1 MQVLH
6 HINKNYNSLHNM
18 KLEKNQLLN
27 LLSFFRIVCNL
38 KTVKRSGWIHKS
50 NITSPESVAD
60 HSYSMCMMSMI
71 LAEII
76 NLDSGHIMK
85 MVIIH
90 DLAESLVGDHMSD
103 DISSEEKQLVE
114 DKAMKKIIS
123 KLPNSLRKNYL
134 NIWNEYNDNITVN
147 AKFVHSMDKL
157 EMVLQAKEY
166 EFEGYPKE
174 LLQPFIKSATD
185 YISNERFD
193 LVFEILQA
201 IIDDSKRI

>member
-38 KTVKRSGWIHKS
+38 KTIKRSGWIHKS

-90 DLAESLVGDHMSD
+90 DLAESLVGDHMPD

-193 LVFEILQA
+193 LVFEILHA

>member
-1 MQVLH
+1 
-6 HINKNYNSLHNM
+6 M

-27 LLSFFRIVCNL
+27 LVSFFRIVCNL
-38 KTVKRSGWIHKS
+38 KTIKRSGWIHKS

-71 LAEII
+71 LAEIM
-76 NLDSGHIMK
+76 NLDSGYIMK

-90 DLAESLVGDHMSD
+90 DLAESMVGDHMPD
-103 DISSEEKQLVE
+103 NISSEEKQLLE

-134 NIWNEYNDNITVN
+134 CIWNEYNNNITVN
-147 AKFVHSMDKL
+147 AKFVHNMDKL
-157 EMVLQAKEY
+157 EMALQAKEY

-174 LLQPFIKSATD
+174 VLQPFIKSATD
-185 YISNERFD
+185 YISKERFD
-193 LVFEILQA
+193 LVFEILQT
-201 IIDDSKRI
+201 INDDSKRI

>member
-1 MQVLH
+1 
-6 HINKNYNSLHNM
+6 M

-38 KTVKRSGWIHKS
+38 KTIKRSGWIHKS

-90 DLAESLVGDHMSD
+90 DLAESLVGDHMPD

-123 KLPNSLRKNYL
+123 KLPNSLRKKYL

-147 AKFVHSMDKL
+147 AKFVHNMDKL

-185 YISNERFD
+185 YVSNERFD

>member
-1 MQVLH
+1 
-6 HINKNYNSLHNM
+6 M

-27 LLSFFRIVCNL
+27 LVSFFRIVCNL
-38 KTVKRSGWIHKS
+38 KTIKRSGWIHKS

-90 DLAESLVGDHMSD
+90 DLAESLVGDHMPD

-193 LVFEILQA
+193 LVFEILHA

>member
-1 MQVLH
+1 
-6 HINKNYNSLHNM
+6 M

-27 LLSFFRIVCNL
+27 LVSFFRIVCNL
-38 KTVKRSGWIHKS
+38 KTIKRSGWIQKS

-71 LAEII
+71 LAEIM

-90 DLAESLVGDHMSD
+90 DLAESLVGDHMPD
-103 DISSEEKQLVE
+103 NISSEKKHLVE

-134 NIWNEYNDNITVN
+134 HIWNEYNGNITVN
-147 AKFVHSMDKL
+147 AKFVHNMDKL
-157 EMVLQAKEY
+157 EMALQAKEY

-174 LLQPFIKSATD
+174 VLQPFIKSATD
-185 YISNERFD
+185 YISKERFD
-193 LVFEILQA
+193 LVFEILQT
-201 IIDDSKRI
+201 INDDSKRI

>member
-27 LLSFFRIVCNL
+27 LLSFFRIVYNL
-38 KTVKRSGWIHKS
+38 KTIKRSGWIHKS
-50 NITSPESVAD
+50 NITSSESVAD
-60 HSYSMCMMSMI
+60 HSYSMCLMYRL

-90 DLAESLVGDHMSD
+90 DLAESLVGDHMPD

-134 NIWNEYNDNITVN
+134 NIWNEYNDNLTVN

-157 EMVLQAKEY
+157 EMVIQAKEY

>member
-1 MQVLH
+1 
-6 HINKNYNSLHNM
+6 M

-27 LLSFFRIVCNL
+27 LVSFFRIVCNL
-38 KTVKRSGWIHKS
+38 KTIKRSGWIHKS

-90 DLAESLVGDHMSD
+90 DLAESLVGDHMPD

>member
-1 MQVLH
+1 
-6 HINKNYNSLHNM
+6 M

-27 LLSFFRIVCNL
+27 LVSFFRIVCNL
-38 KTVKRSGWIHKS
+38 KTIKRSGWIHKS

-71 LAEII
+71 LAEIM

-90 DLAESLVGDHMSD
+90 DLAESLVGDHMPD
-103 DISSEEKQLVE
+103 NISSEKKQLVE

-123 KLPNSLRKNYL
+123 KLPNSLQKNYL
-134 NIWNEYNDNITVN
+134 HIWNEYNGNITVN
-147 AKFVHSMDKL
+147 AKFVHNMDKL
-157 EMVLQAKEY
+157 EMALQAKEY

>member
-1 MQVLH
+1 
-6 HINKNYNSLHNM
+6 M

-27 LLSFFRIVCNL
+27 LVSFFRIVCNL
-38 KTVKRSGWIHKS
+38 KAIKRSGWIHKS

-71 LAEII
+71 LAEIM
-76 NLDSGHIMK
+76 NLDSGYIMK

-90 DLAESLVGDHMSD
+90 DLAESMVGDHMPD
-103 DISSEEKQLVE
+103 NKSSEEKQLLE
-114 DKAMKKIIS
+114 DQAMKNIIS
-123 KLPNSLRKNYL
+123 KLPNSLRKTYL
-134 NIWNEYNDNITVN
+134 RIWNEYINNITVN
-147 AKFVHSMDKL
+147 AKFVHNMDKL
-157 EMVLQAKEY
+157 EMALQAKEY

>member
-1 MQVLH
+1 
-6 HINKNYNSLHNM
+6 M

-27 LLSFFRIVCNL
+27 LVSFFRIVCNL
-38 KTVKRSGWIHKS
+38 KTIKRSGWIHKS

-90 DLAESLVGDHMSD
+90 DLAESLVGDHMPD

-147 AKFVHSMDKL
+147 AKFVHNMDKL
-157 EMVLQAKEY
+157 EMALQAKEY

-174 LLQPFIKSATD
+174 LLQPFIESATD

>member
-1 MQVLH
+1 
-6 HINKNYNSLHNM
+6 M

-27 LLSFFRIVCNL
+27 LVSFFRIVCNL
-38 KTVKRSGWIHKS
+38 KTIKRSGWIHKS

-71 LAEII
+71 LAEIM

-90 DLAESLVGDHMSD
+90 DLAESLVGDHMPD
-103 DISSEEKQLVE
+103 NISSEKKQLAE

-134 NIWNEYNDNITVN
+134 HIWNEYNGNITVN
-147 AKFVHSMDKL
+147 AKFVHNMDKL
-157 EMVLQAKEY
+157 EMALQAKEY

-174 LLQPFIKSATD
+174 VLQPFIKSATD
-185 YISNERFD
+185 YISKERFD
-193 LVFEILQA
+193 LVFEILQT
-201 IIDDSKRI
+201 INDDSKRI

>member
-1 MQVLH
+1 
-6 HINKNYNSLHNM
+6 M

-27 LLSFFRIVCNL
+27 LVSFFRIVCNL
-38 KTVKRSGWIHKS
+38 KTIKRSGWIQKS

-71 LAEII
+71 LAEIM
-76 NLDSGHIMK
+76 NLDSGHILK

-90 DLAESLVGDHMSD
+90 DLAESLVGDHMPD
-103 DISSEEKQLVE
+103 NISSEKKQLVE

-134 NIWNEYNDNITVN
+134 HIWNEYNGNITVN
-147 AKFVHSMDKL
+147 AKFVHNMDKL
-157 EMVLQAKEY
+157 EMALQAKEY

-174 LLQPFIKSATD
+174 VLQPFIKSATD
-185 YISNERFD
+185 YISKERFD
-193 LVFEILQA
+193 LVFEILQT
-201 IIDDSKRI
+201 INDDSKRI

>member
-1 MQVLH
+1 
-6 HINKNYNSLHNM
+6 M

-27 LLSFFRIVCNL
+27 LVSFFRIVCNL
-38 KTVKRSGWIHKS
+38 KAIKRSGWIHKS

-71 LAEII
+71 LAEIM
-76 NLDSGHIMK
+76 NLDSGYIMK

-90 DLAESLVGDHMSD
+90 DLAESMVGDHMPD
-103 DISSEEKQLVE
+103 NKSSEEKQLLE

-134 NIWNEYNDNITVN
+134 RIWNEYINNITVN
-147 AKFVHSMDKL
+147 AKFVHNMDKL
-157 EMVLQAKEY
+157 EMALQAKEY

-174 LLQPFIKSATD
+174 VLQPFIKTSTD
-185 YISNERFD
+185 YISKERFD
-193 LVFEILQA
+193 LVIEILQT
-201 IIDDSKRI
+201 INDDSKRI

>member
-1 MQVLH
+1 
-6 HINKNYNSLHNM
+6 M

-38 KTVKRSGWIHKS
+38 KTIKRSGWIHKS

-76 NLDSGHIMK
+76 NLDTGHIMK

-90 DLAESLVGDHMSD
+90 DLAESLVGDHMPD
-103 DISSEEKQLVE
+103 GISSEEKQLVE

-134 NIWNEYNDNITVN
+134 NLWNEYNDNITVN
-147 AKFVHSMDKL
+147 AKFVHNMDKL
-157 EMVLQAKEY
+157 EMALQAKEY

-174 LLQPFIKSATD
+174 VLQPFIKSATD

-201 IIDDSKRI
+201 INDDSNRI